1 MKNKALDC
9 FTVGFAL
16 FSILFGAGN
25 LIFPTYIGA
34 ISGKYWF
41 LSFLLFILAD
51 VGLVFIGIS
60 AYLKNDSDSN
70 KIFGVIGNKNARI
83 LEIVMLVCLILISAP
98 RSAATAFEIALPNSN
113 MLMFSALYFSV
124 AIMLSIKSTKVVDI
138 VGKILTPI
146 LLTFLLIFIIMGIT
160 NSNTI
165 FLSNTSI
172 SESIKLGWKT
182 GYQTLDILCI
192 TIVVDMLI
200 KSLKSKGYKSHEYS
214 KMILYASIIA
224 IMGISLVYCG
234 LSYLGAING
243 ALYNGTNQADFL
255 VTIANLILKDKT
267 FILSIIVLCACL
279 TTAIGIASAGAT
291 YFSKITN
298 IKYNIWIIIISVA
311 CFIVSNFGLSNIIR
325 IANPILSII
334 YPVILVLLV
343 LSFFKI
349 KNTHIH
355 KLAVLGALL
364 VSILAVIN
372 EYCNCFDFIKKL
384 PLYSIGF
391 EWITIAIIF
400 GLIGTLIKQK
410 NKKD

>member
-1 MKNKALDC
+1 
-9 FTVGFAL
+9 
-16 FSILFGAGN
+16 
-25 LIFPTYIGA
+25 
-34 ISGKYWF
+34 
-41 LSFLLFILAD
+41 
-51 VGLVFIGIS
+51 
-60 AYLKNDSDSN
+60 
-70 KIFGVIGNKNARI
+70 
-83 LEIVMLVCLILISAP
+83 
-98 RSAATAFEIALPNSN
+98 
-113 MLMFSALYFSV
+113 
-124 AIMLSIKSTKVVDI
+124 
-138 VGKILTPI
+138 
-146 LLTFLLIFIIMGIT
+146 
-160 NSNTI
+160 
-165 FLSNTSI
+165 
-172 SESIKLGWKT
+172 
-182 GYQTLDILCI
+182 
-192 TIVVDMLI
+192 MLI
-200 KSLKSKGYKSHEYS
+200 KSLKSKGYKSHEYP

-243 ALYNGTNQADFL
+243 TLYNGTNQADFL

-349 KNTHIH
+349 KNTNIH

-384 PLYSIGF
+384 PLYSTEF
-391 EWITIAIIF
+391 EFITIAIIF
-400 GLIGTLIKQK
+400 ELILYT
-410 NKKD
+410 NKAKK